1 MRYGMNWHAF
11 WRANVAF
18 RGYRLFVITPIT
30 TITLMHW
37 RTAYALLLPN
47 MANRICSPLSYHG
60 IPQRYADEGDH
71 HPQRCR
77 TTTRELA
84 SALGMAPE
92 KVMMTFQSR
101 FGREPWLMP
110 YTDETLKM
118 LGEKGVGH
126 IQVMCPGC
134 ACGLSGD
141 AGRDCRAKP

>member
-1 MRYGMNWHAF
+1 MRS
-11 WRANVAF
+11 
-18 RGYRLFVITPIT
+18 T
-30 TITLMHW
+30 TRHHVFI
-37 RTAYALLLPN
+37 
-47 MANRICSPLSYHG
+47 YHEA
-60 IPQRYADEGDH
+60 IVVFCTSVDEGDDY
-71 HPQRCR
+71 PQRCR

-126 IQVMCPGC
+126 IQVMCPGF
-134 ACGLSGD
+134 D
-141 AGRDCRAKP
+141 GRGSC